1 MSAQTASRPSAP
13 TTGYTFSSSPRPLS
27 GGRSNRSKY
36 RDAESPNKSIRNLMV
51 DPRIKRGT
59 TVPAP
64 VTQTQMLREEEERQ
78 RKARDSKL
86 KSSRQK
92 ILTQQSNQR
101 SSTPVAVPGRM
112 HMEIQTEEY
121 LEEITD
127 RVIEKDMD
135 TQTDPFMDRPPTPQF
150 IPVSSGV
157 SVATQIYP
165 GELFDFDTEVE
176 QLLSVLLAKTME
188 QSMMEVREEAELVSM
203 KQHQKDF
210 EAKRASELAET
221 RRLEELER
229 KREAEKEARLQ
240 QERERVARES
250 QIKEKLA
257 AKNLARQYLQV
268 LSFKIL

>member
-13 TTGYTFSSSPRPLS
+13 NTGYTFSSSPRPLS
-27 GGRSNRSKY
+27 GGRSSRSKY
-36 RDAESPNKSIRNLMV
+36 RDTESPQKSIRNLMV

-64 VTQTQMLREEEERQ
+64 VTQTQMLRDEEERQ
-78 RKARDSKL
+78 KKARDSKL
-86 KSSRQK
+86 KATRQK
-92 ILTQQSNQR
+92 ILMQQQQQR
-101 SSTPVAVPGRM
+101 SSTPLAVPGRM

-150 IPVSSGV
+150 VPISTGV
-157 SVATQIYP
+157 SVSTQIYP

-176 QLLSVLLAKTME
+176 PLLSVLIAKTME
-188 QSMMEVREEAELVSM
+188 QSLMEVKEEEELLNM
-203 KQHQKDF
+203 KKHQKDF
-210 EAKRASELAET
+210 EAKRAAELAET

-229 KREAEKEARLQ
+229 KREAEKEKRVQ
-240 QERERVARES
+240 QERERVAKEN

-257 AKNLARQYLQV
+257 AKNYARQYLQV
-268 LSFKIL
+268 LLF